1 VIIAATAWHVLSA
14 ALIFF
19 AGLVLSLVF
28 AKKIRL
34 SQKHALVLYLWHTFF
49 SMAYLLYSLS
59 SVADSTLY
67 YINSLT
73 QAGGFKPGTLFVDFF
88 TGIFTKTLGVSYLG
102 AFLVYNAIG
111 SIGLLSFASAVRTA
125 VDGKSRHM
133 RRLGWV
139 VLLLPSVSFW
149 SGAIGKDAISFM
161 SACLFL
167 WCVLELRRRM
177 GWMVFA
183 IISMLLVR
191 PHMAALMVFAVA
203 AGIIFTRGS
212 SVPAR
217 ILLGLVAAVGT
228 VVVVPFALQFAG
240 LGDVQ
245 AAVDVADYV
254 EQRQGYNQEGGGAI
268 DISRMSPPV
277 QLFTYLYRPLPYEAH
292 SATSL
297 AASVENVGLIFLTVL
312 AGWRLFRTHAG
323 FFDFLKSNL
332 VLMFYAGGSW
342 VVLAMTTANLGIA
355 ARQKWMF
362 APILLYLALSV
373 LGGVTRYNEKSRRR
387 AIR

>member
-1 VIIAATAWHVLSA
+1 MMVVATAWHVLSA
-14 ALIFF
+14 ALVFF
-19 AGLVLSLVF
+19 SGLVLSLVF

-34 SQKHALVLYLWHTFF
+34 AQKTALALYLWHTLF
-49 SMAYLLYSLS
+49 SMIYLWYSLN
-59 SVADSTLY
+59 SVADSTIY
-67 YINSLT
+67 YANSLT
-73 QAGGFKPGTLFVDFF
+73 QTGGFKPGTLFVDFF
-88 TGIFTKTLGVSYLG
+88 TGLFTRTLGFSYLG

-111 SIGLLSFASAVRTA
+111 SMGLLAFASAVRVA
-125 VDGKSRHM
+125 VDGKSRHV

-149 SGAIGKDAISFM
+149 SGSIGKDAISFM
-161 SACLFL
+161 SAGLFL
-167 WCVLELRRRM
+167 WCALELRRRV

-191 PHMAALMVFAVA
+191 PHMAALMVFAVS
-203 AGIIFTRGS
+203 AGIVFSRGS
-212 SVPAR
+212 SLPAR
-217 ILLGLVAAVGT
+217 ILLGLVAAAGT
-228 VVVVPFALQFAG
+228 AVAVPFALKYSG

-254 EQRQGYNQEGGGAI
+254 EQRQGYNQEGGGAV
-268 DISRMSPPV
+268 DISRMSPPL

-297 AASVENVGLIFLTVL
+297 AASVENLGLIFLTCLV
-312 AGWRLFRTHAG
+312 GWRLFRVRRS
-323 FFDFLKSNL
+323 FFEFLKNH
-332 VLMFYAGGSW
+332 LMLLFYAGGSW

-362 APILLYLALSV
+362 APILLYLALFV
-373 LGGVTRYNEKSRRR
+373 LGGVTGQNEKSRLR
-387 AIR
+387 AIK